1 MKKFS
6 TVSLN
11 GLAVCAGLT
20 VLAGCNSST
29 APPPEITPASAE
41 STTGSTPA
49 TQPTEEPKRS
59 STGPAVK
66 PPAGLGNA
74 QGRVLFNGKPAA
86 GIEVSLCQDIGFIS
100 GCSGK
105 TFSSKTDKDG
115 NYTID
120 KVKPGEYSL
129 AVRVFTTNYF
139 IYPTTGIISASKFGI
154 KPDETLDI
162 RAVNLWKTDLKTLS
176 PQGGS
181 TVKEAKPQLKWAAY
195 PGATQYKVTLSSAGS
210 STVFLEATS
219 PSIAPEKPL
228 LDGEYKWKVE
238 AMNGEGVKIAENSTQ
253 SVFKVAG
260 QGASSK
266 IDLVQ
271 PQKEALVDGKVKFV
285 WKPNS
290 QAMIHQIY
298 LAKVG
303 ESTPILSFVDV
314 EGSEYTVEKPLEKG
328 QYFWSITARRDGEQ
342 ISSSDLTMFKVK

>member
-6 TVSLN
+6 TVSLS
-11 GLAVCAGLT
+11 GLAVCAGL
-20 VLAGCNSST
+20 VFVAGCNSSS
-29 APPPEITPASAE
+29 APPPEITPASGE
-41 STTGSTPA
+41 STTNTTPA
-49 TQPTEEPKRS
+49 AQPNEEPKRS

-74 QGRVLFNGKPAA
+74 QGRVLFNGKGAA
-86 GIEVSLCQDIGFIS
+86 GIEVSLCQDISFIN
-100 GCSGK
+100 GCGGK

-162 RAVNLWKTDLKTLS
+162 RVVNLWKTDLKTLS

-181 TVKEAKPQLKWAAY
+181 TVKEAKPQLKWTAY
-195 PGATQYKVTLSSAGS
+195 PGATQYKVTLSSSGTS
-210 STVFLEATS
+210 SVFLET
-219 PSIAPEKPL
+219 PTTSIAPEKPL

-238 AMNGEGVKIAENSTQ
+238 ALNGEGVKIAENAREA
-253 SVFKVAG
+253 VFKVAG

-266 IDLVQ
+266 IELVQ
-271 PQKEALVDGKVKFV
+271 PKKEALVDGKVKFV

-290 QAMIHQIY
+290 QATVHQIY
-298 LAKVG
+298 LTKSGADK
-303 ESTPILSFVDV
+303 PILSFIDV
-314 EGSEYTVEKPLEKG
+314 EGSEYTVEQPLEKG
-328 QYFWSITARRDGEQ
+328 DYYWSITARRDGEQ
-342 ISSSDLTMFKVK
+342 IASSDLTMFKVK